1 MPSRLTNDTYG
12 VKMTDTPAG
21 DGEHD
26 GGRISAS
33 LQNPLRPSPRHRTLL
48 ISLSMREKSFRSIVA
63 ASTGTIR

>member
-1 MPSRLTNDTYG
+1 MPNRLTKDTCG
-12 VKMTDTPAG
+12 VKMIDTPTR

-26 GGRISAS
+26 GGRTSAS

-63 ASTGTIR
+63 ASTGTMR